1 MKFFKAGA
9 GREQLRVSTCT
20 TVGRHTGR
28 LRSLIHAFPKCAAGV
43 YEAGKRNEFLPFWK
57 YRILAMVPKP
67 STEAQLPGT
76 KTTEE
81 FLCRPVQSLATV
93 STLRLFVPE
102 WDRAV
107 SHLNVVRSA
116 FDLLRTV
123 AWFVV
128 LKRKFAVSLL
138 QTLCTD

>member
-1 MKFFKAGA
+1 
-9 GREQLRVSTCT
+9 
-20 TVGRHTGR
+20 
-28 LRSLIHAFPKCAAGV
+28 
-43 YEAGKRNEFLPFWK
+43 
-57 YRILAMVPKP
+57 MVPEP
-67 STEAQLPGT
+67 SIEAQLTGT

-81 FLCRPVQSLATV
+81 FLCGPVQSLATV
-93 STLRLFVPE
+93 STLRLFAPE

-107 SHLNVVRSA
+107 SHLNVVRSG

-138 QTLCTD
+138 QTLCTH